1 MSMSSPP
8 ALVAWQQRYV
18 KDIAQV
24 APNPK
29 VAQQKLELAG
39 VHVAR
44 ANELLRR
51 SEYDLALNSAE
62 NALVV
67 SCDGILRKDGYEVRS
82 HVARF
87 AYPLLPALLLEHTAL
102 LRRIRTTRNAAQY
115 EASGV
120 VPRGLAVEAIQLAS
134 DALIEVTKAIAGG

>member
-1 MSMSSPP
+1 MSSPP
-8 ALVAWQQRYV
+8 VLVAWQQKYARDV
-18 KDIAQV
+18 AQIA
-24 APNPK
+24 PDPK
-29 VAQQKLELAG
+29 VARQKLELAG

-51 SEYDLALNSAE
+51 NEYDLALNSAE

-87 AYPLLPALLLEHTAL
+87 AYPLLPALLLEHAAL
-102 LRRIRTTRNAAQY
+102 LRRTRTTRNAAQY

-120 VPRGLAVEAIQLAS
+120 VHA
-134 DALIEVTKAIAGG
+134 ALP